1 MTDLT
6 NIKFTANKAA
16 QSRPDHYLD
25 VNVNAR
31 AIIESWKS
39 SLFSHEWL
47 SPEGRIKDL
56 KELPASEQSKRE
68 NVELA
73 LANAQEIAK
82 PILGI
87 GLLEN
92 VEIGS
97 GKAEF
102 LTLAALGLDK
112 IPVHIPK
119 SNESDFKDFICDVNL
134 DA

>member
-1 MTDLT
+1 MTTLT
-6 NIKFTANKAA
+6 KLIFTPNKAITG
-16 QSRPDHYLD
+16 REDHYIEITVSAPL
-25 VNVNAR
+25 
-31 AIIESWKS
+31 IIKSWRQ

-56 KELPASEQSKRE
+56 KELPACEQSKRE
-68 NVELA
+68 AVELA
-73 LANAQEIAK
+73 AAQGKELAK

-92 VEIGS
+92 IEIGS

-102 LTLAALGLDK
+102 LTLAALGHDE

-119 SNESDFKDFICDVNL
+119 SNESDFKDYICPVK
-134 DA
+134 